1 MAEDGEV
8 REDEGVGEGDV
19 GVEVGDY
26 PVGAVVERHER
37 KDLGLHE
44 GGRLGRVVRQR
55 DEAAGRRDELGEGD
69 EREETAQGKQE
80 VKGHGDCDDDGGGDG
95 GGLDGRTL
103 YIIHSGVS
111 REFPKTLK
119 QYHGHGAYSA

>member
-8 REDEGVGEGDV
+8 REHEGIRKGDV
-19 GVEVGDY
+19 GVEVGDD

-37 KDLGLHE
+37 EYLGLHE
-44 GGRLGRVVRQR
+44 GRRLRRVVGQR
-55 DEAAGRRDELGEGD
+55 DEAAGRVDELGEGD

-111 REFPKTLK
+111 
-119 QYHGHGAYSA
+119 